1 MSDDPES
8 CSKVLPINTENVF
21 SILDSNELV
30 IIIFYLQYDSKYN
43 QFESIV
49 NEAAMKVFE
58 LYPDTG
64 KVVFGKSCCS
74 EKWIY
79 SGRYDLYVH
88 DLYIK
93 VFIHGKLS
101 RIYFNDLDYSSVEEL
116 VSYVQKR
123 LDGSIQE
130 ISSTCSIPDN
140 PKAHSKVITGYFK
153 NKYSPAYQTFRKVSM
168 NLMDICRFYAGFGEK
183 YTTMYSDNQNES
195 LIIFKISNQPSP
207 EFEQEIFS
215 GDSSDYES
223 LYAWGTKSCLQ
234 STSEITFDNAMEL
247 EIDQHISFILFYN
260 PDDLKPVKQ
269 FKDIIKRDLEEWRN
283 NLKFFTADGQTF
295 SPKLQQIGKTITDL
309 PFVILNCFS
318 TIHLFPEN
326 FSTQHDLKK
335 YIQNYYLPR
344 KKRTIDV
351 YPNYIFHLFRKISKE
366 PVKLE
371 KIILSSSDSD
381 EEDLG
386 FGLFD

>member
-1 MSDDPES
+1 MSDGPES
-8 CSKVLPINTENVF
+8 SSKVLPINTENVF

-30 IIIFYLQYDSKYN
+30 VIIFYTQYDSKYSK
-43 QFESIV
+43 FESIV

-58 LYPDTG
+58 LYSDPG

-79 SGRYDLYVH
+79 SGGYKFYVH

-101 RIYFNDLDYSSVEEL
+101 TVYFNNLDYMSVQEF
-116 VSYVQKR
+116 VSYVQNR

-140 PKAHSKVITGYFK
+140 PKVAHAKAITGYFK
-153 NKYSPAYQTFRKVSM
+153 NKYSSAYRIFRKVSM

-183 YTTMYSDNQNES
+183 YSTMYSGNQNES
-195 LIIFKISNQPSP
+195 LIIFKISDQPSP

-247 EIDQHISFILFYN
+247 DIDQNISLILFYN
-260 PDDLKPVKQ
+260 PDDLKPVRQ
-269 FKDIIKRDLEEWRN
+269 FKDIIKTDLEEWRDRF
-283 NLKFFTADGQTF
+283 KFFTADGQTF
-295 SPKLQQIGKTITDL
+295 SLKLQQIGKTITDL
-309 PFVILNCFS
+309 PFVILNSFN
-318 TIHLFPEN
+318 TIYFFPEN
-326 FSTQHDLKK
+326 INFTTHHELKK
-335 YIQNYYLPR
+335 CIQNYYLP
-344 KKRTIDV
+344 
-351 YPNYIFHLFRKISKE
+351 
-366 PVKLE
+366 
-371 KIILSSSDSD
+371 
-381 EEDLG
+381 
-386 FGLFD
+386 